1 MEPVPRLVR
10 CRHVSTTNRQTAR
23 THHALTRRFSPRR
36 DVRRRRRSRVVD
48 LVLPALDSEWAVEI
62 IRGVI
67 SSELDA
73 VVSALP
79 DGPDRHTLAERL
91 AGAGRAGVIVV
102 TSEFTATQKRVFR
115 HAGIPCVV
123 VDPVDLPDPD
133 VPSVGATNWGGGLA
147 ATRHLLELGHRRI
160 AVIGGPKGLLCSQAR
175 IDGYRAALESAGV
188 PYDAELVRD
197 GTFHH
202 AGGYEVATALLARP
216 DPPTAV
222 FAGSDEQAFGV
233 LEAAR
238 VAGLSVPRDLSVV
251 GFDDLPVSRW
261 AAPPLTTVRQPL
273 ADMGRVGAQMLLTLI
288 EGREL
293 DAGTSSWPPGWSSGR
308 PRPSRAGSADD
319 PRLGVGLPDHSR
331 RDEPD
336 LRRTVDDPGRVY
348 QGRPR
353 LPPR

>member
-1 MEPVPRLVR
+1 MLDRVPEADTRATLSSVAAAAGVSLATVSKVVNDRADVAPATRQRVR
-10 CRHVSTTNRQTAR
+10 ELLDQHNYVR
-23 THHALTRRFSPRR
+23 PG
-36 DVRRRRRSRVVD
+36 RRRRRSRVVD

-79 DGPDRHTLAERL
+79 DGPDRHTWAERL

-160 AVIGGPKGLLCSQAR
+160 AVIGGPRGLLCSRAR

-188 PYDAELVRD
+188 PYDPELVRE
-197 GTFHH
+197 GTVHH
-202 AGGYEVATALLARP
+202 AGGYEAAIALLALP

-238 VAGLSVPRDLSVV
+238 VAGLAVPRDLSVV
-251 GFDDLPVSRW
+251 GFDDLPISRW

-293 DAGTSSWPPGWSSGR
+293 DAGHVELATR
-308 PRPSRAGSADD
+308 LVVRASTA
-319 PRLGVGLPDHSR
+319 
-331 RDEPD
+331 EP
-336 LRRTVDDPGRVY
+336 RRTG
-348 QGRPR
+348 
-353 LPPR
+353 